1 MPLIL
6 PFSSPR
12 RMAAQANP
20 HLEVRTLL
28 HAVWPQEED
37 GFSWL
42 ATEVGHPQM
51 HRSHRRIRL
60 ATRRQS
66 QMICVFHDHATT
78 TRKLGQAVCC
88 ERKAWTLTPR
98 RHLKQYSRSNSNCV
112 RGRSARWAMPAPP
125 REVDA
130 DAAAMSCTRPA
141 HRACCK
147 GCAPPKRG
155 LFQGDETV
163 DGTVKGKG
171 EFFRPSRYAS
181 KVKAI
186 QGTKALKCSN
196 GIKPSK
202 ASLAADAK
210 AKRTQVTAE
219 SNRRAARGWSC
230 HLALLPMK
238 PETSRSQEHL
248 SAVSVC
254 NVNKWNEQWTEK
266 LLQEKIVRFYAR
278 RC

>member
-1 MPLIL
+1 MRL
-6 PFSSPR
+6 PCHARARPTGPAARAVLRRKGDCSKGMKQLMEQSKGRANFS
-12 RMAAQANP
+12 
-20 HLEVRTLL
+20 
-28 HAVWPQEED
+28 
-37 GFSWL
+37 G
-42 ATEVGHPQM
+42 
-51 HRSHRRIRL
+51 
-60 ATRRQS
+60 
-66 QMICVFHDHATT
+66 
-78 TRKLGQAVCC
+78 
-88 ERKAWTLTPR
+88 
-98 RHLKQYSRSNSNCV
+98 
-112 RGRSARWAMPAPP
+112 
-125 REVDA
+125 
-130 DAAAMSCTRPA
+130 
-141 HRACCK
+141 
-147 GCAPPKRG
+147 
-155 LFQGDETV
+155 
-163 DGTVKGKG
+163 
-171 EFFRPSRYAS
+171 RPSRYAS